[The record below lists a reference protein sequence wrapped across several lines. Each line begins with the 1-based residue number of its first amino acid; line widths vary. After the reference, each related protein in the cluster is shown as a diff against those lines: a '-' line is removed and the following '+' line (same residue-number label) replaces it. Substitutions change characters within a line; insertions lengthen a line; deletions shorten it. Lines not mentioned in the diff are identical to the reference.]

1 MNEKNSFFIQGSLHE
16 MPLVIL
22 CGGKSSRMK
31 EDKALL
37 PFSNASSLAKFQ
49 YKRLFPYFQNICLSS
64 KTNKFDFDC
73 ELLLE
78 KSDIYSPLIALQSIL
93 EQLEA
98 PKVFILTVDTPL
110 VTISS
115 INKLIEES
123 KSFDI
128 CVAQTKRLHS
138 LTGVFSKSI
147 LPVINKMLDDDMHK
161 IGYLLK
167 SVNTKIVDFKNDDEF
182 INLNHQEDYAR
193 AKELIKSSS

>member
-16 MPLVIL
+16 IPLVIL

-37 PFSNASSLAKFQ
+37 PFANSSSLSHYQ
-49 YKRLFPYFQNICLSS
+49 YKRLFPYFQNIYLSS
-64 KTNKFDFDC
+64 KINKFDFDC
-73 ELLLE
+73 EVLLE
-78 KSDIYSPLIALQSIL
+78 QSDIYSPLIALQSIL
-93 EQLEA
+93 EKIEA

-110 VTISS
+110 VTITS
-115 INKLIEES
+115 ITKLIEES
-123 KSFDI
+123 RTFDI
-128 CVAQTKRLHS
+128 CVGQTERLHS

-147 LPVINKMLDDDMHK
+147 LPVINKMLVSDMHK

-182 INLNHQEDYAR
+182 INLNHQEDYTR
-193 AKELIKSSS
+193 AKELIKSSL